1 MSHEIKNDLYKD
13 NTAMNVSSVAGISQY
28 LSFHLGEELFA
39 IEVSRVREILELIRI
54 TSVPGAPEYLKG
66 IINVRGSVVP
76 VINLHCKLGLPE
88 SERGIHSRIIVT
100 ELPLGDENIVLGI
113 IADSVNEVVDLRE
126 EDIDA
131 PPRIGNKY
139 HALTK
144 GIAHRDNNFIIILD
158 IENIFSN
165 NRVKTDQGIPSGIDE
180 DITEMESAV
189 V

>member
-1 MSHEIKNDLYKD
+1 MD
-13 NTAMNVSSVAGISQY
+13 VSTNIEGISQY

-39 IEVSRVREILELIRI
+39 IEVSRVREILEFIRI
-54 TSVPGAPEYLKG
+54 TPVPSAPEYLKG

-100 ELPLGDENIVLGI
+100 ELPLGDENIVLGV

-126 EDIDA
+126 GDIDA

-144 GIAHRDNNFIIILD
+144 GIANRENNFIIILD
-158 IENIFSN
+158 VDNIFSN
-165 NRVKTDQGIPSGIDE
+165 NRTKTDQGIPSDIDE
-180 DITEMESAV
+180 DMTEMEAAV
-189 V
+189 I